1 MTKTINVQ
9 VTKVFEARPLA
20 ELVGKAN
27 EFSSKIII
35 SMDNKT
41 VNAKSIMG
49 VMGLGIES
57 GKDLLIEAEGND
69 AEEAIEAMAKFLEA

>member
-9 VTKVFEARPLA
+9 ATKVFEARPLA
-20 ELVGKAN
+20 ELVAKAN
-27 EFSSKIII
+27 EFSSKIMI

-49 VMGLGIES
+49 VMGLGIEV
-57 GKDLLIEAEGND
+57 GKDLLIEAEGNY

>member
-49 VMGLGIES
+49 MMSLGLVTGESVTVIADGADECAAIDDIE
-57 GKDLLIEAEGND
+57 K
-69 AEEAIEAMAKFLEA
+69 

>member
-9 VTKVFEARPLA
+9 ATKVFEARPLA
-20 ELVGKAN
+20 ELVAKAN
-27 EFSSKIII
+27 EFSSKIMI

-49 VMGLGIES
+49 VMGLGIEV
-57 GKDLLIEAEGND
+57 GKDLLIEVEGND